1 MDGRIDTKVVR
12 YVDEVQS
19 LSARL
24 RESIIAGDAENQY
37 ALILRLHEVASE
49 LKEYNLKMTDSK

>member
-1 MDGRIDTKVVR
+1 MDGRIDTTVIR

-24 RESIIAGDAENQY
+24 RESVVAGDAENQY
-37 ALILRLHEVASE
+37 ALTLRLHEVTSE
-49 LKEYNLKMTDSK
+49 LKEHILTTTDSK